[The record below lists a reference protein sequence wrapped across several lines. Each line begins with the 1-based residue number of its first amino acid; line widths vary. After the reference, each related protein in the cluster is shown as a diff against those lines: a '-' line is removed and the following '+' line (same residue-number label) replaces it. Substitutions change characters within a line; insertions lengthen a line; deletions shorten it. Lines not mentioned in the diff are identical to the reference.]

1 MGQSL
6 LAVWVLTTLAL
17 AGCATTPYAAGDAA
31 ARQGRYAEAVSHYQ
45 KALVG
50 DPDRIDALVGLGI
63 ARYKLGA
70 LAEAIDALERAVAH
84 APEEARARF
93 YLGLSYLRKGDLD
106 RADAHLTA
114 FVNLKPERRLAAQ
127 VDRTLQPDPRETAPR
142 GDPRIRGGQSRERG
156 RAGTGSERGL
166 AGARI
171 RAIQSLVLSVLSWIV
186 LRSGMLLDRQPAALL
201 LAQPFCM
208 KRASVGGGPAPRRP
222 AARPAGRKLG
232 MGAPTTI

>member
-6 LAVWVLTTLAL
+6 LAVWALTTLAL

-127 VDRTLQPDPRETAPR
+127 VDRTLN
-142 GDPRIRGGQSRERG
+142 
-156 RAGTGSERGL
+156 L
-166 AGARI
+166 I
-171 RAIQSLVLSVLSWIV
+171 RAKPLPEETRVFAAASLENEAELVQEASEAWRALEYERYNRWYYPYYPGSFYGPGCYWIGSR
-186 LRSGMLLDRQPAALL
+186 LRC
-201 LAQPFCM
+201 F
-208 KRASVGGGPAPRRP
+208 
-222 AARPAGRKLG
+222 
-232 MGAPTTI
+232 

>member
-1 MGQSL
+1 VGQSL

-127 VDRTLQPDPRETAPR
+127 VDRTLN
-142 GDPRIRGGQSRERG
+142 
-156 RAGTGSERGL
+156 L
-166 AGARI
+166 I
-171 RAIQSLVLSVLSWIV
+171 RAKPLPEETRVFAAASLENEAELVQEASEAWRALEYERYNRWYYPYYPGSFFGPGCYGIGSR
-186 LRSGMLLDRQPAALL
+186 LRC
-201 LAQPFCM
+201 F
-208 KRASVGGGPAPRRP
+208 
-222 AARPAGRKLG
+222 
-232 MGAPTTI
+232 

>member
-1 MGQSL
+1 MGWSL
-6 LAVWVLTTLAL
+6 LGVWVLTTLAL

-93 YLGLSYLRKGDLD
+93 YLGLSYLRNGDLD

-127 VDRTLQPDPRETAPR
+127 VDRTLN
-142 GDPRIRGGQSRERG
+142 
-156 RAGTGSERGL
+156 L
-166 AGARI
+166 I
-171 RAIQSLVLSVLSWIV
+171 RAKPLPEETRVFAAASLENEAELVQEASEAWRALEYERYNRWYYPYYPGSFYGPGCYWIGSR
-186 LRSGMLLDRQPAALL
+186 LRC
-201 LAQPFCM
+201 F
-208 KRASVGGGPAPRRP
+208 
-222 AARPAGRKLG
+222 
-232 MGAPTTI
+232 